1 MSYNQYI
8 PGFFGCQ
15 QNRTGFGRKILHIL
29 PGSAGMFGWFV
40 GKVLKNA
47 GLNLRD
53 FKKCTIASGGRMR
66 KSDAFD
72 IK

>member
-29 PGSAGMFGWFV
+29 PGSTGMFGWFV

-53 FKKCTIASGGRMR
+53 FKK
-66 KSDAFD
+66 
-72 IK
+72 

>member
-15 QNRTGFGRKILHIL
+15 QNCAGIGRKILHIL
-29 PGSAGMFGWFV
+29 PGTEGMSGCFV

-47 GLNLRD
+47 GLNPGN
-53 FKKCTIASGGRMR
+53 FKKCTIASGGRGK